1 MGLNDRS
8 IVYPLPAGTLPL
20 VGIMPLWGMV
30 IAKVRYYERSEYYR
44 PLVDKYILNP
54 GGSTID
60 RGSRAWNRGYRPL
73 LPGKMVTKEW

>member
-20 VGIMPLWGMV
+20 VGIIPLWGMV

-54 GGSTID
+54 GGLMINLA
-60 RGSRAWNRGYRPL
+60 SRAWNMVYRPIL
-73 LPGKMVTKEW
+73 LGKMVTKER